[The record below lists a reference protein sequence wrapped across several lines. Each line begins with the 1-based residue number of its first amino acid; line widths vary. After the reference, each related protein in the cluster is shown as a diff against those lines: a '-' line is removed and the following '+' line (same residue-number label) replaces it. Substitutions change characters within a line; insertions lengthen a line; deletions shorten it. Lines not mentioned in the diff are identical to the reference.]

1 MCVCF
6 FVFVFNWQWHN
17 KPVFKC
23 LKNWAVLLYAILLVT
38 RPNCCIKVIV
48 CLYMNKILFLQMFK
62 KINWP
67 EGTSSDTWNTMT
79 EDCAEVIHDMLNN
92 TLKRSSKD
100 SILAPFL
107 SILTFQL
114 PRAFFENLEL
124 VSFVTWFQLATRIN
138 RLFLYHWRNS
148 FHNSRWMHGCRK
160 LSLHVLSLC
169 VVLAPRFTVV
179 VVLLL

>member
-1 MCVCF
+1 
-6 FVFVFNWQWHN
+6 
-17 KPVFKC
+17 
-23 LKNWAVLLYAILLVT
+23 
-38 RPNCCIKVIV
+38 
-48 CLYMNKILFLQMFK
+48 MFK

-92 TLKRSSKD
+92 TPKSSSKD

-114 PRAFFENLEL
+114 PRAVFENVEL

-148 FHNSRWMHGCRK
+148 FHNSRWMHGCRIVISACFK
-160 LSLHVLSLC
+160 SVRWSGSTFYCCCRSSSLGIC
-169 VVLAPRFTVV
+169 NREIQNRTVSTETKHSV
-179 VVLLL
+179 